1 MKSLSFI
8 KMHGLGNDFA
18 VFDAR
23 TRRVALSS
31 AKARAIA
38 DRRFGIGCDQVIVIE
53 RSKKRQEPSAREAAP
68 HVSAARR
75 AAGAPNVFMKIYNAD
90 GGEVAS
96 CGNATRCVAWLLMEE
111 SGKKSVAIETKAGV
125 IQCER
130 VGKNTIRADMGKP
143 QLDWKKIPLSRD
155 CDIDALPILMN
166 GLRPSAVGMGNP
178 HMVFA
183 VPHADKIPLEK
194 IGAKLE
200 RHPLYPKRANVSFA
214 EVITK
219 NRIKLRVWE
228 RGAGATLACGTAACA
243 AVVAL
248 NRRDLVSNKA
258 DVLLPGGTL
267 HIEWDKKSG
276 HVFMTGP
283 VAVSFQGSI
292 EL

>member
-8 KMHGLGNDFA
+8 KMHGLGNDFV

-23 TRRVALSS
+23 RKPLKLS
-31 AKARAIA
+31 AGQARAIA
-38 DRRFGIGCDQVIVIE
+38 DRRLGIGCDQVIVIE
-53 RSKKRQEPSAREAAP
+53 GAKKANA
-68 HVSAARR
+68 
-75 AAGAPNVFMKIYNAD
+75 FMRIHNAD
-90 GGEVAS
+90 GGEVAA

-111 SGKKSVAIETKAGV
+111 TGKKSVAIETKAG
-125 IQCER
+125 IIACER
-130 VGKNTIRADMGKP
+130 AGKMSVRADMGKP
-143 QLDWKKIPLSRD
+143 VLEWKKIPLNRE

-183 VPHADKIPLEK
+183 APHADKIPLDK

-219 NRIKLRVWE
+219 SRIKLRVWE

-248 NRRDLVSNKA
+248 HRRKLISNET

-276 HVFMTGP
+276 RVFMTGP
-283 VAVSFQGSI
+283 VAVSFRG
-292 EL
+292 EWHG